1 MPDDAQRF
9 LAKKLMQHRHLVS
22 CSACMAAS
30 SYLDLKRARLCFA
43 PAGQHRLTGRG
54 KGWHVREERLG
65 AKQRRGDG
73 SS

>member
-1 MPDDAQRF
+1 MLAEIGSQDGVLQRLHGGGGHIF
-9 LAKKLMQHRHLVS
+9 AD
-22 CSACMAAS
+22 
-30 SYLDLKRARLCFA
+30 DLKRARPCFA